1 MKKTTSRKG
10 AALAAPAIKSGE
22 VSSPLPSHPSVM
34 KASRKAQREIR
45 DKANPTHPGKEN
57 RRRAAERQT
66 RRAERKAKLADAW
79 HANVARDKAKQ
90 AAAAKAA
97 RHAIDRSRLLSLLRH
112 RHKVGGRISS
122 WAMWSL
128 EKYRV
133 RVFLHARREK
143 EQVSPSAPVSYSFRS
158 SIRFASLCQAWQA
171 IRSWRVIS
179 GECSVRCASAC
190 QVWQAIRGECSVRCA
205 SARQVWQVTSQECS
219 MHAVLALFMLLAP
232 PSIRPHLC

>member
-1 MKKTTSRKG
+1 MCNHCVCCNALQVEVKKTTSR
-10 AALAAPAIKSGE
+10 
-22 VSSPLPSHPSVM
+22 
-34 KASRKAQREIR
+34 
-45 DKANPTHPGKEN
+45 KEN
-57 RRRAAERQT
+57 RRRAAERQA

-158 SIRFASLCQAWQA
+158 SIRFASLCQAWQV

-190 QVWQAIRGECSVRCA
+190 QVWQ
-205 SARQVWQVTSQECS
+205 VTSRECS

-232 PSIRPHLC
+232 PSIRPPLC